1 MPPSKLVSE
10 RFAFCV
16 PVNALV
22 LPVAERHSAALLA
35 AAQGVLSCLMASTQV
50 KTDCLV
56 ALWEGFSGEFII
68 RHGESQLVPP
78 SLITSSLNIKTGRCG
93 MRRRQ

>member
-1 MPPSKLVSE
+1 M
-10 RFAFCV
+10 

-22 LPVAERHSAALLA
+22 LPVAESRSSALLA
-35 AAQGVLSCLMASTQV
+35 AAQGVLFCSMVSAQV

-68 RHGESQLVPP
+68 RHRESQLVSP

-93 MRRRQ
+93 MRRR